1 MLCIKATH
9 EKEKPVLNKCE
20 AHVFFCACRGL
31 GGEDLERFNKNG
43 EWKLKYLKEKRGFGG
58 RG

>member
-1 MLCIKATH
+1 MLCMKATH

-31 GGEDLERFNKNG
+31 GVGRILRDLIRMENG
-43 EWKLKYLKEKRGFGG
+43 N
-58 RG
+58 